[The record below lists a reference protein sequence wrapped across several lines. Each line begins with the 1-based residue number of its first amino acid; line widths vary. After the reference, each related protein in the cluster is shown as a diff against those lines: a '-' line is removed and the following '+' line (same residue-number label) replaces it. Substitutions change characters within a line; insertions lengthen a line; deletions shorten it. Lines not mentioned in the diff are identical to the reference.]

1 MTQDNI
7 RTTVNQAAET
17 MLLLLNKFNAEGVES
32 INTLAVTM
40 KAISHI
46 LADQLNEY
54 NDINNTQQWVMRSA
68 DTGEVW
74 GRFTNLTEA
83 IDAKMRY
90 EKIDMIEG
98 IYRVDMYL
106 ISQEPINTK

>member
-17 MLLLLNKFNAEGVES
+17 MLLLLNKFNKDGAES

-46 LADQLNEY
+46 LTDQLKEY

-90 EKIDMIEG
+90 EKMDIIEG

>member
-17 MLLLLNKFNAEGVES
+17 MLLLLNKFNKDGAES

-46 LADQLNEY
+46 LADQLKEY

-90 EKIDMIEG
+90 EKMDMIEG

>member
-17 MLLLLNKFNAEGVES
+17 MLLLLNKFNKDGAES

-46 LADQLNEY
+46 LADQLKEY

-90 EKIDMIEG
+90 EKMDMIEG

-106 ISQEPINTK
+106 ISQELINTK

>member
-7 RTTVNQAAET
+7 RLTVNQAAET
-17 MLLLLNKFNAEGVES
+17 MLLLLNKFNKDGAEG
-32 INTLAVTM
+32 INTLAITL

-46 LADQLNEY
+46 LADQLKEY
-54 NDINNTQQWVMRSA
+54 NDINNTQQWVMRSV

-90 EKIDMIEG
+90 EKMDIIEG

>member
-17 MLLLLNKFNAEGVES
+17 MLLLLNKFNKDGAES

-46 LADQLNEY
+46 LADQLKEY
-54 NDINNTQQWVMRSA
+54 NEINNTQQWVMRSA

-90 EKIDMIEG
+90 EKMDIIEG